1 MISHRIYIC
10 LAFQW
15 TALWA
20 TGAPGVS
27 APNLVEEDFRD
38 EEETCSY
45 NLIMVELSV
54 PLISQRHATATTK
67 TVQKVR
73 QID

>member
-1 MISHRIYIC
+1 MISQRIDIF

-27 APNLVEEDFRD
+27 APNLVEEDFKD
-38 EEETCSY
+38 EEET
-45 NLIMVELSV
+45 
-54 PLISQRHATATTK
+54 
-67 TVQKVR
+67 
-73 QID
+73 

>member
-1 MISHRIYIC
+1 MISHRIDIF

-27 APNLVEEDFRD
+27 APNLVEEDFKD
-38 EEETCSY
+38 EEETFSY
-45 NLIMVELSV
+45 NLIMVETRV
-54 PLISQRHATATTK
+54 PLI
-67 TVQKVR
+67 
-73 QID
+73 

>member
-1 MISHRIYIC
+1 MISHRIDIF

-27 APNLVEEDFRD
+27 APNLVEEDFKD
-38 EEETCSY
+38 EEETCLY
-45 NLIMVELSV
+45 NLITVELNA
-54 PLISQRHATATTK
+54 P
-67 TVQKVR
+67 
-73 QID
+73 QI